1 MEDIVIA
8 APRLAAPEEATVG
21 DWVEAAKPNKR
32 NTQVANTMAVLVGSM
47 LGVLG
52 AR

>member
-8 APRLAAPEEATVG
+8 APRPAAPGEATVG
-21 DWVEAAKPNKR
+21 DGVEAARPNGS
-32 NTQVANTMAVLVGSM
+32 NTQVVNMMAVLVGSM